1 MDNEYNYYKPEEPN
15 GEENRQEEK
24 SGEVNFVLKPTP
36 EQTEEKTEQRKE
48 NAAGVESSQ
57 GVYQGFQSGEQ
68 QGHQAGAHPD
78 SHPRYGGPGMGA
90 PGAGAKN
97 SPKRPG
103 KPKKKHTTAI
113 KVAACVGFAVLF
125 GVVASGTYQASN
137 FIVEKILGEDTT
149 STNTNKEVE
158 TTKVNKSKS
167 MITSDVTEIVD
178 ETMPSVVS
186 ITNMSV
192 QEVQSFF
199 GGRMQQEVQSS
210 GSGVIVGKNDSE
222 LLILTN
228 NHVVE
233 NNQTLTVSFVDNESV
248 EAVIKG
254 ADSARDVAVIAVK
267 LDEIKDS
274 TMDEI
279 AIATIGDS
287 SSLQVGEPVIAI
299 GNALGFGQSVTTG
312 VVSAKDRELIG
323 FEGKLIQTDA
333 AINPGNSGGALM
345 NANGEVIGIN
355 TAKITESIQEGAE
368 GMGFAIQISDIE
380 ELLENL
386 MNKETRTKVSEA
398 ERGYLGITGVDVN
411 EETAKAYNMP
421 ETGVFVSEVQDGSGA
436 DKAGIIQGSII
447 TEFEDV
453 RIDSMS
459 GLQEQLQYYKS
470 GETVKLTLMVP
481 ENKGNY
487 EEVTVE
493 VTLTSASKLK

>member
-1 MDNEYNYYKPEEPN
+1 
-15 GEENRQEEK
+15 
-24 SGEVNFVLKPTP
+24 
-36 EQTEEKTEQRKE
+36 
-48 NAAGVESSQ
+48 
-57 GVYQGFQSGEQ
+57 
-68 QGHQAGAHPD
+68 
-78 SHPRYGGPGMGA
+78 
-90 PGAGAKN
+90 
-97 SPKRPG
+97 
-103 KPKKKHTTAI
+103 
-113 KVAACVGFAVLF
+113 
-125 GVVASGTYQASN
+125 
-137 FIVEKILGEDTT
+137 
-149 STNTNKEVE
+149 
-158 TTKVNKSKS
+158 
-167 MITSDVTEIVD
+167 
-178 ETMPSVVS
+178 
-186 ITNMSV
+186 
-192 QEVQSFF
+192 
-199 GGRMQQEVQSS
+199 
-210 GSGVIVGKNDSE
+210 
-222 LLILTN
+222 
-228 NHVVE
+228 
-233 NNQTLTVSFVDNESV
+233 
-248 EAVIKG
+248 
-254 ADSARDVAVIAVK
+254 
-267 LDEIKDS
+267 
-274 TMDEI
+274 MDEI

-312 VVSAKDRELIG
+312 VVSAKDRELTG